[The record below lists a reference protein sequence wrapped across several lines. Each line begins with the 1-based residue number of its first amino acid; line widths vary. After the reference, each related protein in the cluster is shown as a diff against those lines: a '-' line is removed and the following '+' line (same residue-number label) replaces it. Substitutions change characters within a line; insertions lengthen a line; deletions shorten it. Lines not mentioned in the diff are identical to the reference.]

1 MKIFKKK
8 NYGVINISSID
19 NKYIPIVPDGA
30 WVKCDYCGKIL
41 YKKDLENN
49 YFICNNCGSN
59 FRLSAYDRLRF
70 TCDEGSFIEF
80 NKNMESNNPMNFP
93 GYEKKLN
100 KNKKARTLVTFL
112 CVLISALSQAYV
124 IQVFIQPANLLS
136 SGFTGVAI
144 LIEKITSTYFGFSFS
159 TSLGMIVLNV
169 PVAILCYKNI
179 SPRFTLFSL
188 LQVFLASL
196 FLKVCQF
203 QPLFNDILLNITF
216 GGVSYGLMAVLVL
229 RGNASTGGTDF
240 IALYISNKKGKS
252 IWEYVFVFNTLILMI
267 FGSMFGWIHA
277 GYSILF
283 QFISTKTIDSFYH
296 RYERV
301 TLQITTKKSKEI
313 VEAYIQYYRHGISCV
328 EAIGGYSKQPM
339 NLLHTVVSSYEV
351 QDIIDLMKDVDP
363 DLIVNVIKTE
373 NFYGGFYQQP
383 IE

>member
-1 MKIFKKK
+1 MI
-8 NYGVINISSID
+8 
-19 NKYIPIVPDGA
+19 
-30 WVKCDYCGKIL
+30 
-41 YKKDLENN
+41 
-49 YFICNNCGSN
+49 
-59 FRLSAYDRLRF
+59 
-70 TCDEGSFIEF
+70 
-80 NKNMESNNPMNFP
+80 
-93 GYEKKLN
+93 KKLN

-112 CVLISALSQAYV
+112 CILISALSQAYV

>member
-1 MKIFKKK
+1 MFH
-8 NYGVINISSID
+8 
-19 NKYIPIVPDGA
+19 
-30 WVKCDYCGKIL
+30 
-41 YKKDLENN
+41 
-49 YFICNNCGSN
+49 
-59 FRLSAYDRLRF
+59 
-70 TCDEGSFIEF
+70 
-80 NKNMESNNPMNFP
+80 
-93 GYEKKLN
+93 LN
-100 KNKKARTLVTFL
+100 KKCFLTLITVILGAF
-112 CVLISALSQAYV
+112 VQAYV
-124 IQVFIQPANLLS
+124 IKVFIQPANLLS

-144 LIEKITSTYFGFSFS
+144 LIEKITSTYFHFSFS

-169 PVAILCYKNI
+169 PVAILCYKSI
-179 SPRFTLFSL
+179 SPRFTFFSL
-188 LQVFLASL
+188 LEVFLASF
-196 FLKVCQF
+196 FLKIIHF
-203 QPLFNDILLNITF
+203 PPIFDDTLLNVIF
-216 GGVSYGLMAVLVL
+216 GGTLYGLMTAGVLKM
-229 RGNASTGGTDF
+229 NASTGGTDF
-240 IALYISNKKGKS
+240 VALYISNKKGKS
-252 IWEYVFVFNTLILMI
+252 IWSYVFIFNSIILLI
-267 FGSMFGWIHA
+267 FGFMFGWIHA

>member
-1 MKIFKKK
+1 MFH
-8 NYGVINISSID
+8 
-19 NKYIPIVPDGA
+19 
-30 WVKCDYCGKIL
+30 
-41 YKKDLENN
+41 
-49 YFICNNCGSN
+49 
-59 FRLSAYDRLRF
+59 
-70 TCDEGSFIEF
+70 
-80 NKNMESNNPMNFP
+80 
-93 GYEKKLN
+93 LN
-100 KNKKARTLVTFL
+100 KKYFLTLITVILGAF
-112 CVLISALSQAYV
+112 VQAYV
-124 IQVFIQPANLLS
+124 IKVFIQPANLLS

-144 LIEKITSTYFGFSFS
+144 LIEKITSTYFHFSFS

-169 PVAILCYKNI
+169 PVAILCYKSI
-179 SPRFTLFSL
+179 SPRFTFFSL
-188 LQVFLASL
+188 LEVFLASF
-196 FLKVCQF
+196 FLKIIHF
-203 QPLFNDILLNITF
+203 SPIFNDTLLNVIF
-216 GGVSYGLMAVLVL
+216 GGTLYGLMTASILKM
-229 RGNASTGGTDF
+229 NASTGGTDF
-240 IALYISNKKGKS
+240 VALYISNKKGKS
-252 IWEYVFVFNTLILMI
+252 IWSYVFIFNSIILLI
-267 FGSMFGWIHA
+267 FGFMFGWIHA